1 MKKKITDI
9 WIDDEQ
15 PARCTLFMNG
25 EPFAI
30 VDLGLVTKF
39 GLRIGLEIEE
49 VVVQKL
55 IAADEVMQA
64 RNHAFDLLLG
74 ESYSKGQMMEA
85 LEKHSF
91 GQPAINETLKNLEQL
106 GHIKDEKYAKNWV
119 NGRQRSKPRSKKML
133 TYELIDKGI
142 DKSTVDRV
150 VGQIDDEDEKQLA
163 LDVAQRQARRYRSL
177 PRHVAQ
183 RRLHGFLLRRGF
195 DYDTIQRTIK
205 QVLEV

>member
-9 WIDDEQ
+9 GIDDEQ
-15 PARCTLFMNG
+15 PSRCTLFMDG

-49 VVVQKL
+49 VVIQKL
-55 IAADEVMQA
+55 IAADEVMRA
-64 RNHAFDLLLG
+64 RNHAFDLLLS

-85 LEKHSF
+85 LEKHGF

-106 GHIKDEKYAKNWV
+106 GHIKDEKYAQHWV
-119 NGRQRSKPRSKKML
+119 DARRRSKPRSKRML
-133 TYELIDKGI
+133 THELIDKGI
-142 DKSTVDRV
+142 DKSTADRV
-150 VGQIDDEDEKQLA
+150 VAQIDDEDEKQLA
-163 LDVAQRQARRYRSL
+163 LHVAQKQAVRYRSL
-177 PRHVAQ
+177 PHHVAQ